1 MMSQTKLEPRLT
13 GGDASDATTS
23 LVGGRS
29 PTTSLVGGRSK
40 DPDPPDST
48 FQEARDWS
56 RKPFSEGEDI
66 LVHDQDDG
74 LIYFGIVVEVDH
86 DIGQCLVRWVYT
98 CKIFIARIKGFLT
111 SMMNV
116 KL

>member
-23 LVGGRS
+23 LVGGR
-29 PTTSLVGGRSK
+29 LK

-98 CKIFIARIKGFLT
+98 CKLFIARIKGFLT